1 MVHQLSVLCL
11 ERMEQGL
18 SLKEICEESY
28 GNGFSHYDW
37 KLFPYI
43 EERIKKWKGEHEE
56 NLTDSQQRQESISAV

>member
-11 ERMEQGL
+11 ERIEQGL

-28 GNGFSHYDW
+28 GNGFSHYVW

-43 EERIKKWKGEHEE
+43 EERIKNERVSVK
-56 NLTDSQQRQESISAV
+56 NI